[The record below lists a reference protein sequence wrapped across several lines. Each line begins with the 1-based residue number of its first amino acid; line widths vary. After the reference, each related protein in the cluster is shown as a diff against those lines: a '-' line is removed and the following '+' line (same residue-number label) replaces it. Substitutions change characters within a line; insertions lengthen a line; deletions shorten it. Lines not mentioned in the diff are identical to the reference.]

1 MAIEVFFFDLGDTL
15 VRGASRDWIVGARE
29 LLHALANRAFR
40 VGILSNTG
48 NLQSRQEIL
57 DLLPVDFDLS
67 LFEPGL
73 VLFSSEVGLAKPDP
87 EIFKEATR
95 RAGIP
100 AGRCL
105 YCSESIPE
113 TLVAQHA
120 GMLAVRVQ
128 PPPGGDLVRLEE
140 FILDFNLHVANGPE

>member
-1 MAIEVFFFDLGDTL
+1 VAIEVLFFDLGDTL
-15 VRGASRDWIVGARE
+15 VRGARREWIVGARE
-29 LLHALANRAFR
+29 LLHTLANRAFR

-48 NLQSRQEIL
+48 NLHSRQEIL
-57 DLLPVDFDLS
+57 DLLPADFDLS

-73 VLFSSEVGLAKPDP
+73 VLFSSEVGLTKPDP

-113 TLVAQHA
+113 TLVAQHT

-128 PPPGGDLVRLEE
+128 APRGGDLLRLEE
-140 FILDFNLHVANGPE
+140 FILDFNLNVANEPE